1 MKKSI
6 FKLLTIL
13 TTVSACAQVPNNKLI
28 NKSDMTEI
36 KMDNSNK
43 RILAR
48 GCDPELSL
56 KFSKAVPPM
65 IGNAEYIPT
74 TDDVDFIEKLKSQKW
89 SVIYFAPGACR
100 LNAVKKQLPGGSID
114 TQGWLLDD
122 YKKLIYELQGSDIQI
137 VESIY
142 EEGAIELLNSAL
154 TNAKEVK

>member
-13 TTVSACAQVPNNKLI
+13 ITVSACAQLPKYKLI
-28 NKSDMTEI
+28 NKSDMTEL

-56 KFSKAVPPM
+56 RFSKVVPSM
-65 IGNAEYIPT
+65 IGNAKYIPT
-74 TDDVDFIEKLKSQKW
+74 TDDVDFIEKLKSEKW

-100 LNAVKKQLPGGSID
+100 FNAAKKQIPGGNVD
-114 TQGWLLDD
+114 TQGWSLDD
-122 YKKLIYELQGSDIQI
+122 YKKLIYELQGKDIQI

-142 EEGAIELLNSAL
+142 EEGAIELLNNAL
-154 TNAKEVK
+154 AKAKGIK